1 MYNIRRSSSI
11 QETSRQRMLKSH
23 DPPGVQCFKSKLRP
37 YFVKDATSVF
47 LYNILQFMKFK
58 RFCTHDEMDD

>member
-1 MYNIRRSSSI
+1 
-11 QETSRQRMLKSH
+11 MLKSH